1 MIGDGYDEDTLT
13 QVVVVT
19 ASDDYHRT
27 IVRFSVYEQKE
38 DEEPQQMH
46 VIPFTIS
53 YAVSIHKSQGLEYD
67 FVKVIIA
74 NNVEELITHN
84 VFYTAVTRAKK
95 KLVIYWTPETAARVL
110 REFKQRFDAKD
121 GLIIKNRFFRN

>member
-1 MIGDGYDEDTLT
+1 MTSIDFNNAEIEYVSSPRTEWTL
-13 QVVVVT
+13 
-19 ASDDYHRT
+19 
-27 IVRFSVYEQKE
+27 VRFSVYEQKE

-46 VIPFTIS
+46 AIPFTIA

-84 VFYTAVTRAKK
+84 VFYTAITRAKK
-95 KLVIYWTPETAARVL
+95 KLVIYWTPETAAIVL
-110 REFKQRFDAKD
+110 NEFKQRFDSKD
-121 GLIIKNRFFRN
+121 GLIIRDKFFKTN